1 MKLYIINVIS
11 VRSAMIIKTS
21 DWSGKT
27 QHSVARV
34 WLHCYHG
41 DIHTKQ
47 YLQNIWAHLHVYR
60 MF

>member
-47 YLQNIWAHLHVYR
+47 YLQNI
-60 MF
+60 